1 MDKRLA
7 LPLLLAA
14 LAGCDQLGLNDAA
27 KLAEKKEADA
37 KAIGGACRHAGR
49 AIETCYE
56 MNPKASKS
64 AVYAGWRDMDAY
76 MRENK
81 MEALPPEGEAPE
93 PAAPEPKPEATEET
107 KPGEKPEAEDKK
119 GAAAPQEQTPPPGR
133 FRKVS

>member
-1 MDKRLA
+1 MDKRFA

-14 LAGCDQLGLNDAA
+14 LAGCDQLGLNEAA

-56 MNPKASKS
+56 QNPKASKAS
-64 AVYAGWRDMDAY
+64 IYAGWRDMDGY
-76 MRENK
+76 MRENNI
-81 MEALPPEGEAPE
+81 APLPPEGEAPE
-93 PAAPEPKPEATEET
+93 VAEKKPEAGEAPKAPEPKAEE
-107 KPGEKPEAEDKK
+107 KK
-119 GAAAPQEQTPPPGR
+119 GAAAPPEEAPPPGR